1 MQEVVDDGGLRQ
13 TYTLG
18 KRNENIMDTF
28 SIVAFKVLTSIISPL
43 KDYSPITSLSE
54 GRSITWGMLGKAYLV
69 VWGLGGGVFMVFGMG
84 VFSQRELAL
93 YGKE

>member
-1 MQEVVDDGGLRQ
+1 
-13 TYTLG
+13 
-18 KRNENIMDTF
+18 MDWF
-28 SIVAFKVLTSIISPL
+28 AVATFKVLTTLISPL

-69 VWGLGGGVFMVFGMG
+69 VWGLGGGIFVAFGMG

-93 YGKE
+93 HGKE